1 MYSCEEG
8 HASSQVIRMYYYD
21 DFAWWRRDLNH
32 PEIVE
37 VKLPVAAAALLS
49 TWMRN
54 QRLSQPHQR
63 LSQQHHPLRHLP
75 QQRRRHQQRRQDLL
89 WWGSDLMEKSQ
100 TQSCRLGAIRR
111 ILNIEYWYFGLF
123 MTVPL
128 IADDADMPLSGSRPT
143 LHMISRT
150 TRIFGALTCRYPT
163 WMTEVWNPQW
173 LQHRYH
179 YRSPIGIS
187 GNSHPDLHLV
197 PWQKQPT
204 WLLSSLQI

>member
-63 LSQQHHPLRHLP
+63 LSQPHQRLSQQHHPLRHLP

-89 WWGSDLMEKSQ
+89 
-100 TQSCRLGAIRR
+100 
-111 ILNIEYWYFGLF
+111 
-123 MTVPL
+123 
-128 IADDADMPLSGSRPT
+128 
-143 LHMISRT
+143 
-150 TRIFGALTCRYPT
+150 
-163 WMTEVWNPQW
+163 
-173 LQHRYH
+173 
-179 YRSPIGIS
+179 
-187 GNSHPDLHLV
+187 
-197 PWQKQPT
+197 
-204 WLLSSLQI
+204 